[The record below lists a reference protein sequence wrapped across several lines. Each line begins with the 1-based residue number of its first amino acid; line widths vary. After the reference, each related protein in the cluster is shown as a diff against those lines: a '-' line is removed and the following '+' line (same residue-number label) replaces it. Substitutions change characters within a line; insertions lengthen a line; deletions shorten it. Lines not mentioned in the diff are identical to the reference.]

1 MNQKEEYN
9 YKQTRDDRKI
19 DNYFKKISDNTKN
32 DLACEFII
40 ELEDKKYW
48 YFSKNLYQ
56 HDIIDNDTIKDL
68 KDNYDWSKDND
79 RRSIEKDDFEL

>member
-19 DNYFKKISDNTKN
+19 DDYFKKISDNTKN

-40 ELEDKKYW
+40 ELEDKKHQ
-48 YFSKNLYQ
+48 SS
-56 HDIIDNDTIKDL
+56 L
-68 KDNYDWSKDND
+68 KFYISM
-79 RRSIEKDDFEL
+79 IL